1 MGSRSPDLSFVRAIE
16 EAEASALRSPMA
28 NAAGSGLM
36 EENTGLKRGCP
47 SKEDIGDKENICEV
61 SQDTLYVPKFR
72 KEVALQMK
80 KAKRVGGCNLRKS
93 LAWNPAFLTEEGVL
107 NTLELSVLS
116 GSLAG
121 SNENAILEIDGEMSP
136 SVGFQKSGD
145 KSVLCSVEESNG
157 RKVYAKSGMKNVKDQ
172 KLFSTPEV
180 SFQEEKQAQ
189 SLRKINSGR
198 SITRSLPLSP
208 AMKSQKSVRNAN
220 ATNSA
225 SKIPKFMPIKFQAS
239 SLPVPSTNTSSTTK
253 CSSKL
258 NQCNASVNA
267 EKSFGTKGFPSNL
280 KKELPSSKPLAH
292 DVVKDVEPKVGSKI
306 IPDSFE
312 SVEVHGRTNSV
323 GSGKVFPLCAQYGQ
337 RVSGALPPPA
347 HVKPSALRMPSPSLG
362 FFSQGKVSPFGNHS
376 QRNIKNTSSG
386 IPPLRKPISLKLID
400 DPRIIHASAEQQSN
414 NATATT
420 KSCAGTAIN
429 GSIQRSSA
437 ANFTPC
443 SAATVNIHP
452 SVSKS
457 SQTQFIR
464 ASEGYSCH
472 SSGDELSKSGYLLVD
487 NDNKVQSQLLEKN
500 DRGRDDYETT
510 IKETETVKQSL
521 KVNFSP
527 ITEADGNEIS
537 STHISSELCS
547 LKDLYEE
554 KSKQLAEDG
563 LENSLTKNSPVET
576 KETEASS
583 KDIQSAKN
591 YDSIIRVGSQSGAG
605 NVEIASSVETGSS
618 LTWSKEQTAGADNR
632 SLMSDHSL
640 GQEKVVPVESSTSEV
655 IQPNLPED
663 RNNSISL
670 EAEGASMPEDTEM
683 DKSRVKAVLLKHQS
697 HVVPFSDEWL
707 AAVEAFG
714 EEILELKTG
723 PVQNSPTDKTLPEP
737 SPWSPVKRKALD
749 IGPFDC
755 TKYSKNLSSSDTAE

>member
-1 MGSRSPDLSFVRAIE
+1 MGSRSPDLPFVRAIE

-198 SITRSLPLSP
+198 NITRSLPLSP
-208 AMKSQKSVRNAN
+208 AMKSYPFRVRNAN

-239 SLPVPSTNTSSTTK
+239 SLPVTSTNTSSTTK

-267 EKSFGTKGFPSNL
+267 EKSFGTKAFPSNL
-280 KKELPSSKPLAH
+280 KKELPSSKPSAH

-323 GSGKVFPLCAQYGQ
+323 GSGKVFPSCAQYGQ

-400 DPRIIHASAEQQSN
+400 DPELYMLLLSNNLIMPLLQQSLVLVLQLME
-414 NATATT
+414 AY
-420 KSCAGTAIN
+420 
-429 GSIQRSSA
+429 R
-437 ANFTPC
+437 
-443 SAATVNIHP
+443 
-452 SVSKS
+452 
-457 SQTQFIR
+457 
-464 ASEGYSCH
+464 
-472 SSGDELSKSGYLLVD
+472 VD
-487 NDNKVQSQLLEKN
+487 NDNKVQSRLLEKN
-500 DRGRDDYETT
+500 DRGRDDYEIT
-510 IKETETVKQSL
+510 IEETETVKQSL

-537 STHISSELCS
+537 STHILSELCS

-563 LENSLTKNSPVET
+563 LENGLTKNSPVET
-576 KETEASS
+576 KETEALS

-605 NVEIASSVETGSS
+605 NVEIASSVETGSY
-618 LTWSKEQTAGADNR
+618 LTWSKEQTTGADNR

-640 GQEKVVPVESSTSEV
+640 RQEKVVPVESSTSEV
-655 IQPNLPED
+655 IQPNLPKD
-663 RNNSISL
+663 RNNSIFL
-670 EAEGASMPEDTEM
+670 KAEGASMPDRDTEM